1 MIVYAYTDGASRGNP
16 GQSGIGIILKDEQ
29 GNTLASHFDFIG
41 TTTNNV
47 AEYKALLH
55 CLKMA
60 QETKCRHLIV
70 HSDSE
75 LMVRQLQG
83 RYKVKDKGLRVH
95 FDNARRMLASAPFKF
110 EIRHVAREENRH
122 ADELA
127 NRGIDLG
134 A

>member
-1 MIVYAYTDGASRGNP
+1 MTVLAYTDGASRGNP
-16 GQSGIGIILKDEQ
+16 GKSGIGVILKDEQ
-29 GNTLASHFDFIG
+29 GTVLASHCDYIG

-55 CLKMA
+55 CLKITL
-60 QETKCRHLIV
+60 ETKCTLLIV

-95 FDNARRMLASAPFKF
+95 FDNAQRMLASAPFKF
-110 EIRHVAREENRH
+110 EIRHVAREENRQ

>member
-1 MIVYAYTDGASRGNP
+1 MTVLAYTDGASRGNP
-16 GQSGIGIILKDEQ
+16 GKSGIGVILKDEQ
-29 GNTLASHFDFIG
+29 GGVLASHCDYIG

-60 QETKCRHLIV
+60 VETKCTHLIV

-95 FDNARRMLASAPFKF
+95 FDSARRILASAPFKF
-110 EIRHVAREENRH
+110 EIRHVAREENRQ

>member
-1 MIVYAYTDGASRGNP
+1 MTVHAYTDGASRGNP
-16 GQSGIGIILKDEQ
+16 GQSGIGIVLKDEQ
-29 GNTLASHFDFIG
+29 GKTLASHFDFIG

-60 QETKCRHLIV
+60 RETKCRHLIV

-83 RYKVKDKGLRVH
+83 SYKVKDKGLRRY
-95 FDNARRMLASAPFKF
+95 FDEARKTLSSAPFTF
-110 EIRHVAREENRH
+110 EIRHIAREENRQ

-127 NRGIDLG
+127 NRGINLKG
-134 A
+134 

>member
-1 MIVYAYTDGASRGNP
+1 MTVLAYTDGASRGNP
-16 GQSGIGIILKDEQ
+16 GQSGIGVVLKDEE
-29 GNTLASHFDFIG
+29 GNTLASHHDFIG

-60 QETKCRHLIV
+60 LETKCTRLVV

-83 RYKVKDKGLRVH
+83 RYKVKDKGLRAH
-95 FDNARRMLASAPFKF
+95 FDEARRMLSSAPFKF
-110 EIRHVAREENRH
+110 EIRHVAREENRQ

-127 NRGIDLG
+127 NKGIDLG

>member
-1 MIVYAYTDGASRGNP
+1 MRVLAYTDGASRGNP
-16 GQSGIGIILKDEQ
+16 GDSGIGVILKDEK
-29 GNTLASHFDFIG
+29 GNTLATHFDFIG

-47 AEYKALLH
+47 AEYKALVH

-60 QETKCRHLIV
+60 RETKCTHLIV

-83 RYKVKDKGLRVH
+83 VYKVKDKELRRF
-95 FDNARRMLASAPFKF
+95 FDEARQMLASAPFEF
-110 EIRHVAREENRH
+110 EIRHVAREENRQ

-127 NRGIDLG
+127 NKGINLKT
-134 A
+134 